1 MIIAVPTGIKVF
13 SWIATMWGGSIS
25 FQTPML
31 WAIGFIFLFTLGGLT
46 GVVLA
51 NAGVDTALHDTYY
64 VIGHFHYVVAPG
76 TIFALFAG
84 IYYWFPK
91 ITGKRMSE
99 TLGKLHFWPSLIFMN
114 GIFMPMF
121 IQGLAGVSRRLAD
134 GGVSYAHASGVLQWN
149 EFMSIS
155 AFCLGL
161 SQIPF
166 IVNIFMSLF
175 TGVKS
180 DRNPWKSTTIEW
192 AAPSPPLAHVNF
204 DSEITVHR
212 TAYEYSVPGAKEDF
226 IPQTES

>member
-1 MIIAVPTGIKVF
+1 MVNWF
-13 SWIATMWGGSIS
+13 ATW
-25 FQTPML
+25 
-31 WAIGFIFLFTLGGLT
+31 
-46 GVVLA
+46 LA
-51 NAGVDTALHDTYY
+51 ASDIYLHDTYY

-91 ITGKRMSE
+91 MTGKKMSE
-99 TLGKLHFWPSLIFMN
+99 MLGKLHFWPSLIFMN

-134 GGVSYAHASGVLQWN
+134 GGQSYAHASGVLEWN

-161 SQIPF
+161 AQIPF

-175 TGVKS
+175 SGEK
-180 DRNPWKSTTIEW
+180 
-192 AAPSPPLAHVNF
+192 PLEIHGILLRLSGHAFSASWSWQF
-204 DSEITVHR
+204 DGPINVYH
-212 TAYEYSVPGAKEDF
+212 TAYEYSVPDDKKDF
-226 IPQTES
+226 KPQFEN